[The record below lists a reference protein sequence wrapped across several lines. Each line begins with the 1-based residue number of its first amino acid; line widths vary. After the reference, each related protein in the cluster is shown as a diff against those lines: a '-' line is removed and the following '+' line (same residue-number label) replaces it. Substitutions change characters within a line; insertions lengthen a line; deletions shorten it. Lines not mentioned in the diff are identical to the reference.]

1 MNLLEHVTNSDFSLA
16 YLTVGNGKLHYFDIV
31 NRYYY
36 FQNVLRDYRI
46 LHNQQTHKSMTI

>member
-31 NRYYY
+31 NRFYY

-46 LHNQQTHKSMTI
+46 LHDQQTHKSMTI